1 MKRMFFGMFI
11 LAVALVATSGV
22 SYAQTAP
29 SAELDKN
36 MALMRKD
43 LRSGKK
49 QLIAANVPLTDVEAT
64 KFWPIYDQYA
74 GEMSKQYD
82 QLLVVIKEY
91 AANQMTLTDA
101 QAMSLVK
108 KSGDI
113 QAGMQQV
120 RQKYVPLV
128 EKAIPGKKA
137 ALFFQI
143 DRRLHM
149 LMDLQIASEVPL
161 VIQP

>member
-1 MKRMFFGMFI
+1 MKRMFFGVFI

-36 MALMRKD
+36 VALMRKD
-43 LRSGKK
+43 LRSAKK
-49 QLIAANVPLTDVEAT
+49 QLIAANLPLTDVEAT
-64 KFWPIYDQYA
+64 RFWPIYDQYS
-74 GEMSKQYD
+74 GEMGKQYD

-101 QAMSLVK
+101 QALSLLK
-108 KSGDI
+108 KSGEI
-113 QAGMQQV
+113 QTGMLQV

-128 EKAIPGKKA
+128 EKALPGKKA

-149 LMDLQIASEVPL
+149 LIDLQIASEVPL